1 MSTTNNSLSIL
12 SKSGSWIRGNPGR
25 FACMLIVAVSLPLL
39 FALIH
44 GFEGGPCAKADVCTS
59 IGGWQLSWGCMEQIG
74 YFMLVFT
81 VFSFVGFALVRLI
94 KHFLRAH
101 R

>member
-1 MSTTNNSLSIL
+1 MGLH
-12 SKSGSWIRGNPGR
+12 
-25 FACMLIVAVSLPLL
+25 V
-39 FALIH
+39 
-44 GFEGGPCAKADVCTS
+44 
-59 IGGWQLSWGCMEQIG
+59 EQIG

>member
-25 FACMLIVAVSLPLL
+25 FACMLIVAVLYGLL
-39 FALIH
+39 LACIVQPDY
-44 GFEGGPCAKADVCTS
+44 E
-59 IGGWQLSWGCMEQIG
+59 GCMEQIG